1 MDDVA
6 DDPHLSLLPV
16 HSPAILL
23 QRRWQCAWLDGD
35 SNGDAD
41 ADVVD
46 DDHGDSTYYR
56 WWSDGEDDDDD
67 DDELLTIIVYNW
79 NWNSFLG

>member
-1 MDDVA
+1 M
-6 DDPHLSLLPV
+6 LLMTLTF

-35 SNGDAD
+35 SNGDAVD
-41 ADVVD
+41 DD